1 MKYNLETDNIAQ
13 NILEMIQED
22 KSSTKIV
29 NLILQETKIAN
40 FKIHKKIRPTRKA
53 EITEDE
59 AIFWSF
65 MKMIENEIQNLER
78 MKINNKI
85 FQLCKKRTLQ
95 ERGDPLFSIK
105 MKNGEMERMKINNKI
120 FQLCKKR
127 TLQESG
133 DPLFSIKMKNGKMV
147 ETRERTEETI
157 LKHNEEILLR
167 KPHSKEYEEIHMFKA
182 DIIAN
187 LLESQITEFKSLGLN
202 DYITKR
208 EIEKKLQI
216 IVSSTSRTGFQDC
229 LK

>member
-29 NLILQETKIAN
+29 NLILRETKIAN

-95 ERGDPLFSIK
+95 ER
-105 MKNGEMERMKINNKI
+105 
-120 FQLCKKR
+120 
-127 TLQESG
+127 G

-216 IVSSTSRTGFQDC
+216 IVSLTSRTGFQDC

>member
-29 NLILQETKIAN
+29 NLILRETKIAN

-95 ERGDPLFSIK
+95 ER
-105 MKNGEMERMKINNKI
+105 
-120 FQLCKKR
+120 
-127 TLQESG
+127 G

>member
-1 MKYNLETDNIAQ
+1 METDNIAQ

-65 MKMIENEIQNLER
+65 MKMIENEIQNL
-78 MKINNKI
+78 
-85 FQLCKKRTLQ
+85 
-95 ERGDPLFSIK
+95 
-105 MKNGEMERMKINNKI
+105 ERMKINNKI

-216 IVSSTSRTGFQDC
+216 IVSLTSRTGFQDC

>member
-1 MKYNLETDNIAQ
+1 
-13 NILEMIQED
+13 MIQED

-29 NLILQETKIAN
+29 NLILRETKIAS

-65 MKMIENEIQNLER
+65 MKMIENEIQNLEI

-95 ERGDPLFSIK
+95 ERQDPLFSIK

-127 TLQESG
+127 TLQERG

>member
-29 NLILQETKIAN
+29 NLILRETKIAS

-95 ERGDPLFSIK
+95 ER
-105 MKNGEMERMKINNKI
+105 
-120 FQLCKKR
+120 
-127 TLQESG
+127 G

>member
-105 MKNGEMERMKINNKI
+105 MKNG
-120 FQLCKKR
+120 
-127 TLQESG
+127 
-133 DPLFSIKMKNGKMV
+133 KMV

>member
-1 MKYNLETDNIAQ
+1 
-13 NILEMIQED
+13 MIQED

-65 MKMIENEIQNLER
+65 MKMIENEIQNL
-78 MKINNKI
+78 
-85 FQLCKKRTLQ
+85 
-95 ERGDPLFSIK
+95 
-105 MKNGEMERMKINNKI
+105 ERMKINNKI

-229 LK
+229 LKW

>member
-1 MKYNLETDNIAQ
+1 
-13 NILEMIQED
+13 
-22 KSSTKIV
+22 
-29 NLILQETKIAN
+29 
-40 FKIHKKIRPTRKA
+40 
-53 EITEDE
+53 
-59 AIFWSF
+59 

-95 ERGDPLFSIK
+95 KRGDPLFSIK

-127 TLQESG
+127 TLKERG

-187 LLESQITEFKSLGLN
+187 LLECQITEFKSLGLN

>member
-29 NLILQETKIAN
+29 NLILRETKIAS

-65 MKMIENEIQNLER
+65 MKMIENEIQNLEI

-95 ERGDPLFSIK
+95 ERQDPLFSIK

-127 TLQESG
+127 TLQERG